1 MTREELLGR
10 REAFKRAIAAE
21 LHEAGYDV
29 ASIDE
34 LRESGV
40 RYRDAVPILLS
51 WLRRVDDDPTYQ
63 EFVVRALTVPWARKV
78 ATEPMLRLFRE
89 GSQQTPA
96 EQGRAWAVGNAL
108 KVLATDS
115 DFPEM
120 ARLAAE
126 PTYGRARQMV
136 VLWLGATKKHKS
148 EAVDILIDLLDDPDV
163 NGHATEALAKLKAP
177 HSRDALAAMTDDDR
191 AWVRKTAKRAVA
203 RLDTGGTP

>member
-1 MTREELLGR
+1 MLVQDCQAQPSEGVLMTREELLGR
-10 REAFKRAIAAE
+10 RDAYKRAIAAE

-40 RYRDAVPILLS
+40 RYEDAVPILVS

-63 EFVVRALTVPWARKV
+63 EFVVRALSVPWARKV

-89 GSQQTPA
+89 GPQRTPA

-115 DFPEM
+115 DFAEM

-126 PTYGRARQMV
+126 PKYGRARQML

-148 EAVDILIDLLDDPDV
+148 EAVDILIDLLDDPD
-163 NGHATEALAKLKAP
+163 GAP
-177 HSRDALAAMTDDDR
+177 
-191 AWVRKTAKRAVA
+191 
-203 RLDTGGTP
+203 